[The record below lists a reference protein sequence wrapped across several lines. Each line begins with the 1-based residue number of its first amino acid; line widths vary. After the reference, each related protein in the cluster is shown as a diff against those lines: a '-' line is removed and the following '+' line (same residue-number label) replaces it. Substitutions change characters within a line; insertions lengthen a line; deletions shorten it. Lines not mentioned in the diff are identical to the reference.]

1 MHKYKLINWQGFIS
15 VSYRGVEKNIEEKY
29 PRRYHR
35 RKKLKKRKSTSK
47 LTNVFNFYFLYWQ
60 DLATCKVSN
69 LLMTGL
75 SSEQPLS
82 SPSLSIPNICS
93 FLPFL
98 FQAKKDK
105 KRVKKATATWTVPM
119 WRVRR
124 SRSLSHSAFR
134 LRRAGNPAPSAAAA
148 DAPTTFLTT
157 TTIGSILDSIK
168 CSATNL
174 WKFLVIVY
182 ILLVGGGGAGCYYFN
197 FIQKNLV
204 RKM

>member
-1 MHKYKLINWQGFIS
+1 MFLIFIFFIDKTWQH
-15 VSYRGVEKNIEEKY
+15 V
-29 PRRYHR
+29 
-35 RKKLKKRKSTSK
+35 KSLICS
-47 LTNVFNFYFLYWQ
+47 WQ
-60 DLATCKVSN
+60 DS
-69 LLMTGL
+69 GL

-82 SPSLSIPNICS
+82 WPSLSIPNICS
-93 FLPFL
+93 CLSFL

-168 CSATNL
+168 RSATNL

-182 ILLVGGGGAGCYYFN
+182 ILLVGGGGRVVIILISFKKILFGRCNMFFYCCT
-197 FIQKNLV
+197 
-204 RKM
+204 